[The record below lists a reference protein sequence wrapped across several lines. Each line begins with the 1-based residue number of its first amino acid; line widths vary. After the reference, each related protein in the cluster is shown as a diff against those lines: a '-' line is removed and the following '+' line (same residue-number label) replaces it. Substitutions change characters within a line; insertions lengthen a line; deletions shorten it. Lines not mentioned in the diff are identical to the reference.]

1 MIITHLIYSASV
13 THLLKM
19 EYVKIKV
26 KKHKASTMT
35 FEYKASKQKDVNL
48 FMLSGELIDR
58 VQAKELL
65 AEIDTNIIKGESK
78 ILLNLKDLNYVN
90 SNGLDVLIRILTKAR
105 KASGDAAICCV
116 NNKINEL
123 LVITRLDS
131 IFNVCAS
138 EEKAIE
144 KLNK

>member
-1 MIITHLIYSASV
+1 
-13 THLLKM
+13 
-19 EYVKIKV
+19 
-26 KKHKASTMT
+26 MT

-65 AEIDTNIIKGESK
+65 AEIDANIIKGESK